1 MNDLLNEQNNNPNMA
16 GDYQE
21 TPALPEE
28 DRDELASVRKEL
40 AEKTELAN
48 DYYNR
53 LLRLQADF
61 DNYRKRV
68 LKEREEERR
77 FAAEQ
82 FILGI
87 LPALDNLERALAA
100 RGEEEGSILTGV
112 EMIHRQ
118 IMEFLAK
125 EGVAPIQA
133 VGVAFDPAVHEAVA
147 FDAAP
152 GKPDNEVVEELRRGY
167 YLKGKVIRPAMVKVC
182 RNC

>member
-1 MNDLLNEQNNNPNMA
+1 MPDPVANQNADNGSP
-16 GDYQE
+16 GPVQ
-21 TPALPEE
+21 TGTEE
-28 DRDELASVRKEL
+28 ELKEELARQ
-40 AEKTELAN
+40 TELAN

-68 LKEREEERR
+68 QKEREEEHR
-77 FAAEQ
+77 FAAEK

-100 RGEEEGSILTGV
+100 RGEQEESIVTGV
-112 EMIHRQ
+112 EMIQRQ
-118 IMEFLAK
+118 IMEFLAR
-125 EGVAPIQA
+125 EGVAPVPS
-133 VGVAFDPAVHEAVA
+133 VGAQFDPAIHEAVA
-147 FDAAP
+147 HEPDP
-152 GKPDNEVVEELRRGY
+152 GREDNEVMAELRRGY

>member
-1 MNDLLNEQNNNPNMA
+1 MEENMEKGGQTAELSGEDNA
-16 GDYQE
+16 GDE
-21 TPALPEE
+21 TGEIRE
-28 DRDELASVRKEL
+28 ELAR
-40 AEKTELAN
+40 KTELVN

-68 LKEREEERR
+68 QKEREEERR

-87 LPALDNLERALAA
+87 LPAMDNLERALAA
-100 RGEEEGSILTGV
+100 RGEQEGSILTGV
-112 EMIHRQ
+112 EMIQRQ
-118 IMEFLAK
+118 IMEFLAR
-125 EGVAPIQA
+125 EGLAPVSA
-133 VGVAFDPAVHEAVA
+133 VGEQFDPAIHDAVAHEADTA
-147 FDAAP
+147 
-152 GKPDNEVVEELRRGY
+152 KTDNQVVEELRRGY

>member
-1 MNDLLNEQNNNPNMA
+1 MGAELVNNGCLEKDDQQLEGKDNEA
-16 GDYQE
+16 GE
-21 TPALPEE
+21 IRE
-28 DRDELASVRKEL
+28 ELAR
-40 AEKTELAN
+40 KTELAN

-68 LKEREEERR
+68 QKEREEERR

-87 LPALDNLERALAA
+87 LPAMDNLERALAA
-100 RGEEEGSILTGV
+100 RGEQEGSILTGV
-112 EMIHRQ
+112 EMIQRQ
-118 IMEFLAK
+118 IMEFLAR
-125 EGVAPIQA
+125 EGVAPVPA
-133 VGVAFDPAVHEAVA
+133 VGEQFDPALHEAVA
-147 FDAAP
+147 FDADT
-152 GKPDNEVVEELRRGY
+152 GKTDNEVVAELQRGY